1 MQQIHWIKP
10 GKALIMIICEDEL
23 ISCLN
28 LKLLMGGGSDISFSL
43 QYVDVKQILFY
54 VERTVL
60 LWRHDGFHQ
69 GLNLDRLNSSQAHTR
84 DLTVSLLLLLLLL
97 NKSKS
102 HKAKG
107 KLLLQLQFIAETII
121 RIFEPLYE
129 ENGDVYSCREKQL
142 WNSLWGDLS
151 MDYMMSY
158 NFMGKGLM
166 LCYRVL

>member
-1 MQQIHWIKP
+1 
-10 GKALIMIICEDEL
+10 
-23 ISCLN
+23 
-28 LKLLMGGGSDISFSL
+28 MGGKKWHKFNFSL

-54 VERTVL
+54 IERTVL

-84 DLTVSLLLLLLLL
+84 DLIVSLLLLLILL
-97 NKSKS
+97 NKTKS

-107 KLLLQLQFIAETII
+107 KLLLQLRFIAETII

-129 ENGDVYSCREKQL
+129 ENGDVYSCRQKQL

-151 MDYMMSY
+151 MDCMMSY

-166 LCYRVL
+166 LCYHVLSFWI

>member
-1 MQQIHWIKP
+1 M
-10 GKALIMIICEDEL
+10 
-23 ISCLN
+23 
-28 LKLLMGGGSDISFSL
+28 
-43 QYVDVKQILFY
+43 
-54 VERTVL
+54 
-60 LWRHDGFHQ
+60 
-69 GLNLDRLNSSQAHTR
+69 
-84 DLTVSLLLLLLLL
+84 SLLLLLLLL

-121 RIFEPLYE
+121 RIFEPLK
-129 ENGDVYSCREKQL
+129 NGDVYSCREKQL